1 MAGVEAAGGAVAED
15 CREYRRRAALPP
27 WLLLAV
33 QLYAHFLLVRL
44 CDEGLCRMAEST
56 RGGGDSCVGGRL
68 PARAVAWSGG
78 ADV

>member
-33 QLYAHFLLVRL
+33 QLYAHILLVRL
-44 CDEGLCRMAEST
+44 CDEGL
-56 RGGGDSCVGGRL
+56 
-68 PARAVAWSGG
+68 
-78 ADV
+78 